1 MGYMGFGMRKED
13 YKRTPNKSFDKI
25 KNKYGVDLN
34 LPKVDGKPN
43 EDIPNRNVPIK
54 RFKHFYQTRVFKI
67 IFFTFLTFT
76 TGYLVWDLL
85 LAQLIKKR
93 QIHEFETTGIINY
106 YNDNKPDFLLIKEY
120 ISERS
125 DRILNIGF
133 DSDTKAYNIS
143 IRDRNL
149 TDTVSSEEI
158 NYYYRYGL
166 VFPYNSND
174 KIDNGKL
181 VLKDKL
187 IDKNWIYTF
196 TNVKLEQIDKSFIKY
211 IDDLPTNFHKISTLI
226 KEKEIEVIYDSMG
239 TSISFNYSNYGLY
252 SIMFT
257 DKVLSNIENELIHK
271 RLKTKFVQLD
281 NGVYW
286 IRN

>member
-13 YKRTPNKSFDKI
+13 YKRTPKKSFDKI

-54 RFKHFYQTRVFKI
+54 RFKHFYQARVFKI
-67 IFFTFLTFT
+67 IFFTFLIFI

-106 YNDNKPDFLLIKEY
+106 YNDNKSDFLLIKEY

-125 DRILNIGF
+125 DRILEIGF

-143 IRDRNL
+143 IRDKNL
-149 TDTVSSEEI
+149 TDTVSREEI
-158 NYYYRYGL
+158 NDYYHYGL

-174 KIDNGKL
+174 KIDDGKL
-181 VLKDKL
+181 VLKGKL

-211 IDDLPTNFHKISTLI
+211 IDDSPTNFHKISTLI
-226 KEKEIEVIYDSMG
+226 KEKEFEVIHDSLG
-239 TSISFNYSNYGLY
+239 TSISFNYSNFGLY

-257 DKVLSNIENELIHK
+257 DKVLSNIK
-271 RLKTKFVQLD
+271 
-281 NGVYW
+281 
-286 IRN
+286 